1 MQTDVD
7 ALVCKSKGDAPCQ
20 ALGQAAVGER
30 HLQAEWGTTATA
42 AEAACRAHP
51 QWTRYPAAA
60 EGAPCCPAALCET
73 APPQSCRPSF
83 SQTTKVAF
91 PHVFFL
97 PGKDI
102 PQTKPDNIRDKGL
115 NRSGDACFPGS
126 VSGLVTERPEGPL
139 PLAGYVTSASQLSTP
154 L

>member
-1 MQTDVD
+1 MWTLWCVNPKVMPR
-7 ALVCKSKGDAPCQ
+7 ARLWARPRSERATCRRS
-20 ALGQAAVGER
+20 GER
-30 HLQAEWGTTATA
+30 PPTA

-73 APPQSCRPSF
+73 VPPQSCRPSF
-83 SQTTKVAF
+83 SQTTKVDF

-126 VSGLVTERPEGPL
+126 VSRLVTERPEGPL